1 MQAYSFSIDDN
12 PFRVLHAGYRS
23 SAAEIADLV
32 EDAELDG
39 NVDESTLL
47 KAQQIL
53 VTPRTRLSSEVSW
66 LPELSQLQISKV
78 LELLSSAD
86 AQSILQAI
94 DHFPELAKAN
104 IAAHLCGRKSA
115 TIDVVA
121 VLARTW
127 DEIDSAPILA
137 FLNGNRRHAGFPNL
151 EQAQLRDALDELR
164 RLHAVASAVYVWS
177 TDAPGELMNE
187 IVERELERNSDGS
200 FLSLLV
206 QNYDSNSE
214 LALSSISEEFKHNID
229 IAKTAPKDL
238 QSHVQKLSQLLTDW
252 DEINQPVQLYEQSRG
267 HEEARSK
274 QIYENIRELCLTLAN
289 EKGRYSEALEL
300 SEALLRT
307 FPELESVA
315 ESLKE
320 DISALESL
328 AEQKKISDQL
338 DPLIDACEKAKRDL
352 PNIRKA
358 LRSDGFS
365 PRGQGVVTNLV
376 NKYNAAK
383 SSLEDPSVAIL
394 VVRDLALHINNE
406 LKDSETAFRLIDG
419 LLGSLSSHGR
429 KTADIVDKLKDERSV
444 LHKNWKMAEFERQ
457 SGNLGAM
464 VKIIDEML
472 VYAGT
477 KDKAEL
483 QQLKS
488 KIQRRQ
494 TGKKIKYVIYASI
507 AAFVGYLIL
516 SEEFNSPS
524 SRTTYRPPATGGSS
538 LPVPPAATNSYQED
552 MPPIGS
558 GRTLTRNQVRYCVF
572 QGDRLDYIRP
582 LTTTNNQID
591 RFNLLVDDFNRRCS
605 SFRYTSG
612 VLQAVEREAAARSS
626 ILQTEARRIVSSW

>member
-78 LELLSSAD
+78 LELLSIAD

-121 VLARTW
+121 ILARTW

-524 SRTTYRPPATGGSS
+524 SRTTYRPPTTGGSS

>member
-1 MQAYSFSIDDN
+1 MS
-12 PFRVLHAGYRS
+12 
-23 SAAEIADLV
+23 
-32 EDAELDG
+32 
-39 NVDESTLL
+39 
-47 KAQQIL
+47 
-53 VTPRTRLSSEVSW
+53 
-66 LPELSQLQISKV
+66 
-78 LELLSSAD
+78 LE
-86 AQSILQAI
+86 
-94 DHFPELAKAN
+94 P
-104 IAAHLCGRKSA
+104 
-115 TIDVVA
+115 
-121 VLARTW
+121 
-127 DEIDSAPILA
+127 
-137 FLNGNRRHAGFPNL
+137 
-151 EQAQLRDALDELR
+151 
-164 RLHAVASAVYVWS
+164 
-177 TDAPGELMNE
+177 
-187 IVERELERNSDGS
+187 
-200 FLSLLV
+200 
-206 QNYDSNSE
+206 
-214 LALSSISEEFKHNID
+214 
-229 IAKTAPKDL
+229 
-238 QSHVQKLSQLLTDW
+238 
-252 DEINQPVQLYEQSRG
+252 
-267 HEEARSK
+267 
-274 QIYENIRELCLTLAN
+274 
-289 EKGRYSEALEL
+289 
-300 SEALLRT
+300 RT

-483 QQLKS
+483 QKLKS

-524 SRTTYRPPATGGSS
+524 SRTTYRPPTTGGSS

>member
-1 MQAYSFSIDDN
+1 MRASSFSIDDN
-12 PFRVLHAGYRS
+12 PFHVLHAAYRS
-23 SAAEIADLV
+23 SAVEIADLV

-39 NVDESTLL
+39 NVEESALL

-53 VTPRTRLSSEVSW
+53 VTPKTRLISEVSW

-78 LELLSSAD
+78 LELLTSAD
-86 AQSILQAI
+86 AQSILNAI

-121 VLARTW
+121 ILARTW
-127 DEIDSAPILA
+127 DEIDSASVLA
-137 FLNGNRRHAGFPNL
+137 FLNENRRLAGFPNL
-151 EQAQLRDALDELR
+151 EQSQLRDALDELR
-164 RLHAVASAVYVWS
+164 GLHAVASAVYVWS

-187 IVERELERNSDGS
+187 IVERELERNFDGS

-206 QNYDSNSE
+206 KSYDSNSE
-214 LALSSISEEFKHNID
+214 LALSSISEEFRYNID

-238 QSHVQKLSQLLTDW
+238 QIHVQRLSQLLANW
-252 DEINQPVQLYEQSRG
+252 DEINQPVQVYEQSRG

-274 QIYENIRELCLTLAN
+274 QIYENIRELCLNLAN

-315 ESLKE
+315 ESLRG

-352 PNIRKA
+352 PSIRKT

-365 PRGQGVVTNLV
+365 PRGQGIVANLV

-383 SSLEDPSVAIL
+383 SSLDDPSVAIL

-429 KTADIVDKLKDERSV
+429 KTADVVDKLKDERSV

-457 SGNLGAM
+457 SSNLGAM

-472 VYAGT
+472 VYAGS

-507 AAFVGYLIL
+507 AAFVGYLLI

-524 SRTTYRPPATGGSS
+524 SRTTYRPTTTGGSS
-538 LPVPPAATNSYQED
+538 LPAPPAATNSYQED

-582 LTTTNNQID
+582 LTTTNSHID

-626 ILQTEARRIVSSW
+626 ILQTEARRVVSSW

>member
-1 MQAYSFSIDDN
+1 
-12 PFRVLHAGYRS
+12 
-23 SAAEIADLV
+23 
-32 EDAELDG
+32 
-39 NVDESTLL
+39 
-47 KAQQIL
+47 
-53 VTPRTRLSSEVSW
+53 
-66 LPELSQLQISKV
+66 
-78 LELLSSAD
+78 
-86 AQSILQAI
+86 
-94 DHFPELAKAN
+94 
-104 IAAHLCGRKSA
+104 
-115 TIDVVA
+115 
-121 VLARTW
+121 
-127 DEIDSAPILA
+127 
-137 FLNGNRRHAGFPNL
+137 
-151 EQAQLRDALDELR
+151 
-164 RLHAVASAVYVWS
+164 
-177 TDAPGELMNE
+177 
-187 IVERELERNSDGS
+187 
-200 FLSLLV
+200 
-206 QNYDSNSE
+206 
-214 LALSSISEEFKHNID
+214 
-229 IAKTAPKDL
+229 
-238 QSHVQKLSQLLTDW
+238 
-252 DEINQPVQLYEQSRG
+252 
-267 HEEARSK
+267 
-274 QIYENIRELCLTLAN
+274 
-289 EKGRYSEALEL
+289 
-300 SEALLRT
+300 
-307 FPELESVA
+307 
-315 ESLKE
+315 
-320 DISALESL
+320 
-328 AEQKKISDQL
+328 
-338 DPLIDACEKAKRDL
+338 
-352 PNIRKA
+352 
-358 LRSDGFS
+358 
-365 PRGQGVVTNLV
+365 
-376 NKYNAAK
+376 
-383 SSLEDPSVAIL
+383 
-394 VVRDLALHINNE
+394 
-406 LKDSETAFRLIDG
+406 LIDG

-524 SRTTYRPPATGGSS
+524 SRTTYRPPTTGGSS